1 MTSDSPRRNSQR
13 GHERFPNPIPFLLM
27 SRRIEIELTS
37 AQDDGTWT
45 WRAAGAKNPKGVL
58 DGSVLPSDATVGK
71 ILKVEVVQGIDGIT
85 VQSVVGGRQRSA
97 SGEVL
102 ELIGGADFDPIVETR
117 AKRGRREGGRGG
129 GRDRGPNNNRRRNDN
144 DGGEG
149 SSRRPRRDNQRQG
162 PRFTPPPELP
172 QRPKPKRLKAQRAH
186 RNEVLAGLPE
196 EQRPIAELALQGM
209 AAVRTRLKA
218 ENEKATSEGRATMP
232 EASVLQL
239 AEKLLP
245 QLRVAEWY
253 DRAEAAKTFAGDID
267 LRDLRSVVTASDDP
281 MVARDKGTR
290 ALAEELRELLRTR
303 QEEELQ
309 LWFGDV
315 DAALAIGRV
324 IRALRLSSQPP
335 KAGVPFPAEI
345 SQRLIDST
353 NATLTPVETA
363 ERWIAVL
370 EAAAFSPIHLLI
382 APMGL
387 PKNITA
393 DLTATVKRL
402 APAIPQV
409 AALFGVEAE
418 EGAAMPRPLRN
429 NPAKERRE
437 KKAAARSQRPKNDKA
452 SAATE
457 SLPEPEEATSEADS
471 QADDATTAQINEA
484 ETAVEVET
492 AVETEPSS
500 ETESAVEAEETSA
513 PGDATAK
520 PESVPEDAVIDTDDG
535 SVGESEEK
543 PSENSDDPA

>member
-1 MTSDSPRRNSQR
+1 MY
-13 GHERFPNPIPFLLM
+13 GHERFLKPIPFLLM

-58 DGSVLPSDATVGK
+58 DGSVLPSDVTIGK
-71 ILKVEVVQGIDGIT
+71 VLKVEVVQGIDGIT
-85 VQSVVGGRQRSA
+85 VQSVIGGRQRSE
-97 SGEVL
+97 SSEVL
-102 ELIGGADFDPIVETR
+102 ELIGGADFDPVVETR
-117 AKRGRREGGRGG
+117 AKRDRREGGRGG
-129 GRDRGPNNNRRRNDN
+129 GRDRGRNNNRRRRDDDE
-144 DGGEG
+144 DGKG
-149 SSRRPRRDNQRQG
+149 SSRRPRRNSQRQG

-172 QRPKPKRLKAQRAH
+172 QRPKPKRLKAQRTH

-196 EQRPIAELALQGM
+196 EQRPIAELALQGI

-253 DRAEAAKTFAGDID
+253 DRAESAKKLAGDID
-267 LRDLRSVVTASDDP
+267 LRDLRSVVAASDDP

-290 ALAEELRELLRTR
+290 ALADELRELLRTR

-345 SQRLIDST
+345 SQRLVDST

-382 APMGL
+382 SPMGL
-387 PKNITA
+387 PEKITD

-409 AALFGVEAE
+409 AALFGIEVE

-437 KKAAARSQRPKNDKA
+437 KKNAAKSQRPKNDKA
-452 SAATE
+452 TAGAE
-457 SLPEPEEATSEADS
+457 KPPEAGEAGSEADS
-471 QADDATTAQINEA
+471 QVEDPTAQINQPEA
-484 ETAVEVET
+484 AVEVEDAVETDPSRKTETAVEAGET
-492 AVETEPSS
+492 AVQDDSTAEP
-500 ETESAVEAEETSA
+500 ESPPGEASTGAAEEG
-513 PGDATAK
+513 P
-520 PESVPEDAVIDTDDG
+520 
-535 SVGESEEK
+535 GESEER
-543 PSENSDDPA
+543 PSETAEGSA

>member
-1 MTSDSPRRNSQR
+1 
-13 GHERFPNPIPFLLM
+13 M

-71 ILKVEVVQGIDGIT
+71 VLKVEVVQGIDGIT

-97 SGEVL
+97 SSEVL

-117 AKRGRREGGRGG
+117 AKRDRREGGRGG
-129 GRDRGPNNNRRRNDN
+129 GRDRGRTSNRRRRDEN
-144 DGGEG
+144 DGGDG
-149 SSRRPRRDNQRQG
+149 SSRRPRRDNQRRG

-172 QRPKPKRLKAQRAH
+172 QRPKPKRLKAQRTH
-186 RNEVLAGLPE
+186 RNEVLVGLPE

-218 ENEKATSEGRATMP
+218 ENEKASSEGRATMP

-253 DRAEAAKTFAGDID
+253 DRAEAAKMLAGDID
-267 LRDLRSVVTASDDP
+267 LRDLRSVVAASDDP

-290 ALAEELRELLRTR
+290 ALADELRELLRTR

-345 SQRLIDST
+345 SQRLVDST

-387 PKNITA
+387 PEKITD
-393 DLTATVKRL
+393 DLTATVTRL

-409 AALFGVEAE
+409 AALFGIEVE
-418 EGAAMPRPLRN
+418 EGVAMPRPLRN
-429 NPAKERRE
+429 NPARERRE
-437 KKAAARSQRPKNDKA
+437 KKAAAKSQRPKSDKA
-452 SAATE
+452 SAAPE
-457 SLPEPEEATSEADS
+457 STAEAEEANSEADS
-471 QADDATTAQINEA
+471 QVDASMTTQIDQPEA
-484 ETAVEVET
+484 AVEKK
-492 AVETEPSS
+492 A
-500 ETESAVEAEETSA
+500 AVEAELSTETETELQAEETFAQDDSAAHPQSA
-513 PGDATAK
+513 PENAATDA
-520 PESVPEDAVIDTDDG
+520 DDQA
-535 SVGESEEK
+535 SSESEATS
-543 PSENSDDPA
+543 SESSDDNV

>member
-1 MTSDSPRRNSQR
+1 
-13 GHERFPNPIPFLLM
+13 M

-71 ILKVEVVQGIDGIT
+71 VLKVEIVQGIDGIT

-97 SGEVL
+97 SSEVL

-117 AKRGRREGGRGG
+117 AKRDRREGGR
-129 GRDRGPNNNRRRNDN
+129 DRGRNSNRRRRNEN
-144 DGGEG
+144 DGGDG
-149 SSRRPRRDNQRQG
+149 ASRRPRRDNQRRS

-172 QRPKPKRLKAQRAH
+172 QRPKPKRLKAQRAR

-218 ENEKATSEGRATMP
+218 ENEKASSEGRATMP

-253 DRAEAAKTFAGDID
+253 DRAEAAKTLAGDID
-267 LRDLRSVVTASDDP
+267 LRDLRSVVAASDDP

-290 ALAEELRELLRTR
+290 VLADELRDLLRTR

-345 SQRLIDST
+345 SQRLVDST

-387 PKNITA
+387 PEKITD
-393 DLTATVKRL
+393 DLTSTVTRL

-409 AALFGVEAE
+409 AALFGIEVE

-437 KKAAARSQRPKNDKA
+437 KKAAAKSQRPEGEKVSVAHEN
-452 SAATE
+452 SAEA
-457 SLPEPEEATSEADS
+457 EEANSEADS
-471 QADDATTAQINEA
+471 QVDAAMSTQIDQPEA
-484 ETAVEVET
+484 
-492 AVETEPSS
+492 AVET
-500 ETESAVEAEETSA
+500 TTAVEAEPSIETETELQTEETFAQDDSATGPESA
-513 PGDATAK
+513 PEGAAIDADDQASGEFGTTSS
-520 PESVPEDAVIDTDDG
+520 ES
-535 SVGESEEK
+535 
-543 PSENSDDPA
+543 SDDNV

>member
-1 MTSDSPRRNSQR
+1 
-13 GHERFPNPIPFLLM
+13 M

-58 DGSVLPSDATVGK
+58 DGSVLPSDATVGRV
-71 ILKVEVVQGIDGIT
+71 LKVEVVQGIDGIT
-85 VQSVVGGRQRSA
+85 VQSVVGGRQRTA
-97 SGEVL
+97 SSEVL

-117 AKRGRREGGRGG
+117 AKRDRREGGRGG
-129 GRDRGPNNNRRRNDN
+129 GRDRGRNSNRRRRDEN
-144 DGGEG
+144 DGGVG
-149 SSRRPRRDNQRQG
+149 SSRRPRRDNQRRG

-172 QRPKPKRLKAQRAH
+172 QRPKPKRLKAQRTH

-218 ENEKATSEGRATMP
+218 ENEKARSEGRATMP

-253 DRAEAAKTFAGDID
+253 DRAEAAKTLAGDID
-267 LRDLRSVVTASDDP
+267 LRDLRSVVAASDDP

-290 ALAEELRELLRTR
+290 ALADELRELLRTR

-345 SQRLIDST
+345 SQRLVDST

-382 APMGL
+382 EPMGL
-387 PKNITA
+387 PEKITD
-393 DLTATVKRL
+393 DLTATVTRL

-409 AALFGVEAE
+409 AAQFGIEVE

-437 KKAAARSQRPKNDKA
+437 KKAAAKSQRPKSDKA
-452 SAATE
+452 SPATDSPTE
-457 SLPEPEEATSEADS
+457 SEDANSEADS
-471 QADDATTAQINEA
+471 QVDAAITTQIDQPEA
-484 ETAVEVET
+484 PVEAPAT
-492 AVETEPSS
+492 
-500 ETESAVEAEETSA
+500 VEAEPSIETETELQAEEASA
-513 PGDATAK
+513 QDDSAAE
-520 PESVPEDAVIDTDDG
+520 PESAPEDAATDADDQA
-535 SVGESEEK
+535 SGESEGTS
-543 PSENSDDPA
+543 SESSDDDV

>member
-1 MTSDSPRRNSQR
+1 
-13 GHERFPNPIPFLLM
+13 
-27 SRRIEIELTS
+27 
-37 AQDDGTWT
+37 
-45 WRAAGAKNPKGVL
+45 
-58 DGSVLPSDATVGK
+58 
-71 ILKVEVVQGIDGIT
+71 
-85 VQSVVGGRQRSA
+85 
-97 SGEVL
+97 
-102 ELIGGADFDPIVETR
+102 
-117 AKRGRREGGRGG
+117 
-129 GRDRGPNNNRRRNDN
+129 
-144 DGGEG
+144 
-149 SSRRPRRDNQRQG
+149 
-162 PRFTPPPELP
+162 
-172 QRPKPKRLKAQRAH
+172 
-186 RNEVLAGLPE
+186 
-196 EQRPIAELALQGM
+196 
-209 AAVRTRLKA
+209 
-218 ENEKATSEGRATMP
+218 MP

-253 DRAEAAKTFAGDID
+253 DRAEAAKKIAGDID
-267 LRDLRSVVTASDDP
+267 LRDLRSVVAASDDP

-290 ALAEELRELLRTR
+290 ALADELRELLRTR

-345 SQRLIDST
+345 SQRLVDST

-387 PKNITA
+387 PEKITD

-409 AALFGVEAE
+409 AALFGIEVE

-437 KKAAARSQRPKNDKA
+437 KKAAAKNQRPKNDKA
-452 SAATE
+452 SAPTE
-457 SLPEPEEATSEADS
+457 SPSEPEGATSEVDS
-471 QADDATTAQINEA
+471 PVDDTTSTQVDQPEA
-484 ETAVEVET
+484 
-492 AVETEPSS
+492 AVETEVPVESEPSS
-500 ETESAVEAEETSA
+500 ETETALEAEETSA
-513 PGDATAK
+513 QDDSATE
-520 PESVPEDAVIDTDDG
+520 PESAPEDAVTDAEDQA
-535 SVGESEEK
+535 SGESEAT
-543 PSENSDDPA
+543 PSESTDDNV

>member
-1 MTSDSPRRNSQR
+1 
-13 GHERFPNPIPFLLM
+13 M

-71 ILKVEVVQGIDGIT
+71 VLKVEIIQGIDGIT
-85 VQSVVGGRQRSA
+85 VQSVVGGRQRSE
-97 SGEVL
+97 SNEVL
-102 ELIGGADFDPIVETR
+102 ELLGGADFDPVVETR
-117 AKRGRREGGRGG
+117 AKRDRREGGRGR
-129 GRDRGPNNNRRRNDN
+129 GRDRGRNNNRRRRDEN

-149 SSRRPRRDNQRQG
+149 SSRRPRRDDQRRS

-172 QRPKPKRLKAQRAH
+172 QRPKPKRLKAHRAH

-253 DRAEAAKTFAGDID
+253 DRAEAAKKLAGDID
-267 LRDLRSVVTASDDP
+267 LRDLRSVVAASDDP

-290 ALAEELRELLRTR
+290 ALADELRELLRTR

-345 SQRLIDST
+345 SQRLVDST

-387 PKNITA
+387 PEKITD

-409 AALFGVEAE
+409 AALFGIEVE

-437 KKAAARSQRPKNDKA
+437 KKAAAKNQRPKSGKA
-452 SAATE
+452 SAPTE
-457 SLPEPEEATSEADS
+457 SPSEPEEATSEVDS
-471 QADDATTAQINEA
+471 PVDDTTSTQVDQPEA
-484 ETAVEVET
+484 
-492 AVETEPSS
+492 AVETEVPVESEPSS
-500 ETESAVEAEETSA
+500 ETETALEAEETSA
-513 PGDATAK
+513 QDDSATE
-520 PESVPEDAVIDTDDG
+520 PESALEDAVTDAEDHA
-535 SVGESEEK
+535 SGESEAT
-543 PSENSDDPA
+543 PSESTDDNV

>member
-1 MTSDSPRRNSQR
+1 MN
-13 GHERFPNPIPFLLM
+13 GYERFLKPIPFLLM

-45 WRAAGAKNPKGVL
+45 WRASGAKNPKGVL
-58 DGSVLPSDATVGK
+58 DGSVLPSDATIGK

-85 VQSVVGGRQRSA
+85 VQSVIGGRQRSE
-97 SGEVL
+97 SREVL
-102 ELIGGADFDPIVETR
+102 ELIGGGEFDPVVETR
-117 AKRGRREGGRGG
+117 AKRDRREGGRGG
-129 GRDRGPNNNRRRNDN
+129 GRDRGRNNNRRRRDDN
-144 DGGEG
+144 EGGEG
-149 SSRRPRRDNQRQG
+149 SSRRPRRDNQRRG

-172 QRPKPKRLKAQRAH
+172 QRPKPKRLRAQRTH

-196 EQRPIAELALQGM
+196 EQRPIAELALQGI

-232 EASVLQL
+232 EASVIQL

-253 DRAEAAKTFAGDID
+253 DRAEAARKLAGDID
-267 LRDLRSVVTASDDP
+267 LRDLRSVVAASDDP

-290 ALAEELRELLRTR
+290 ALADELRELLRTR

-345 SQRLIDST
+345 SQRLVDST

-382 APMGL
+382 SPMGL
-387 PKNITA
+387 PENITD
-393 DLTATVKRL
+393 DLTATVRRL

-409 AALFGVEAE
+409 AALFGIDVE
-418 EGAAMPRPLRN
+418 EGATMPRPLRN

-437 KKAAARSQRPKNDKA
+437 KKNAAKSQRQKDDKA
-452 SAATE
+452 SAKTENPPEAKKAVPESDSPATD
-457 SLPEPEEATSEADS
+457 P
-471 QADDATTAQINEA
+471 TAQIITQEAPVEA
-484 ETAVEVET
+484 EAV
-492 AVETEPSS
+492 VETEPSRM
-500 ETESAVEAEETSA
+500 TANAVDAVESSA
-513 PGDATAK
+513 PDDSGVK
-520 PESVPEDAVIDTDDG
+520 PESTTEYTATGAANETSGD
-535 SVGESEEK
+535 SEETR
-543 PSENSDDPA
+543 SQASDDSA